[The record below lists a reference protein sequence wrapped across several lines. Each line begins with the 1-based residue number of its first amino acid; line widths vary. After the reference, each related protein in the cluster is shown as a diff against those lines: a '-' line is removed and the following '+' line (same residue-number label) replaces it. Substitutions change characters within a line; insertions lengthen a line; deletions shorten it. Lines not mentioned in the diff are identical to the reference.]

1 MISETVCSCGLASR
15 SMKWFEITSR
25 GKSKGGRTCRHRLK
39 IKASDQPMVRSRP
52 TRHAFNGQCCLPLAL
67 HVRRIF
73 RRPPPGLNEPIRVCL
88 AHLPSLTAVALER
101 TEILPIESRISSNI
115 AFFFAPNGGSLGGRA
130 IRCGEGRWPGDSN
143 LSNADFL
150 AAPRVNQWSIDRKEN

>member
-1 MISETVCSCGLASR
+1 MTALPEKQKRHSPKTVALLRMIPETVCSCGLASR
-15 SMKWFEITSR
+15 SVKWFEITSR

-73 RRPPPGLNEPIRVCL
+73 RRPPRGLNEPIRVCL

-115 AFFFAPNGGSLGGRA
+115 AFFLLLTVVVLGVG
-130 IRCGEGRWPGDSN
+130 
-143 LSNADFL
+143 
-150 AAPRVNQWSIDRKEN
+150 